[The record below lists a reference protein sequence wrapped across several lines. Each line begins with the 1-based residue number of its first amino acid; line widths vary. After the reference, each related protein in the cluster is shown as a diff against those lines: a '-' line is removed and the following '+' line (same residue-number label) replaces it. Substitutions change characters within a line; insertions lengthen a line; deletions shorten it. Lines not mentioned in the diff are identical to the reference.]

1 MVINILGSGYPT
13 KSRNNQ
19 QSWLR
24 EQDLHYSTYE
34 SCDNKLVYNIIA

>member
-34 SCDNKLVYNIIA
+34 KRVVRQQIGL